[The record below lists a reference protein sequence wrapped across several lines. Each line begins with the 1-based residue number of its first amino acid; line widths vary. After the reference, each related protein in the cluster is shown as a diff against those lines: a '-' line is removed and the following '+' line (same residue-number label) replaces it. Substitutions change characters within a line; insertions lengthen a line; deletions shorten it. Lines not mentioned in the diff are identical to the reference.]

1 MPEVWLRGPIAG
13 VEPVL
18 MPAAQALLQAREE
31 IDAAIAGLSNA
42 QLSVQPGGAASLA
55 FHVRHII
62 ASIDRLLTY
71 SRAQQLTDAQRE
83 ALAAEGRSLG
93 ATESASTLSQQA
105 ADAVDQALIALKSAD
120 PASLFDARAVGR
132 AGLPSTVFGLLC
144 HVSEHTLRHA
154 GQIVT
159 TAKIVRGLSL

>member
-13 VEPVL
+13 VQPVL
-18 MPAAQALLQAREE
+18 MPAAHALLQAREE
-31 IDAAIAGLSNA
+31 IDAALAGLGNV
-42 QLSVQPGGAASLA
+42 QLSAQPGGAASLV
-55 FHVRHII
+55 FHVRHIVG
-62 ASIDRLLTY
+62 SIDRLLSY
-71 SRAQQLTDAQRE
+71 SRAQQLTEAQRE
-83 ALAAEGRSLG
+83 SLAAEGRPLG

-105 ADAVDQALIALKSAD
+105 ADAVDQAIIALKSAD

-132 AGLPSTVFGLLC
+132 EGLPSTVFGLLC

-159 TAKIVRGLSL
+159 TAKVVRGLGL